1 MSDENTNNIPENNAN
16 QMAETQTTEPQRSD
30 KQSSD
35 IQPKPEPTF
44 EAALARLEE
53 IVHALDGG
61 DAPLDKSLALFE
73 EGVSLVK
80 LCSDKLDTAEQRVKI
95 LVRGDDGK
103 LALGNFTP
111 PRD

>member
-1 MSDENTNNIPENNAN
+1 MKGIDIMALENQNTANAS
-16 QMAETQTTEPQRSD
+16 AESTAGGTEVKS
-30 KQSSD
+30 
-35 IQPKPEPTF
+35 ELTF

-80 LCSDKLDTAEQRVKI
+80 LCQNKLDTAEQRVKI
-95 LVRGDDGK
+95 LVRGDEGK
-103 LALGNFTP
+103 LALENFTP
-111 PRD
+111 PRG